1 MTTTRRTPFAAVVAA
16 VLVVLTTLLAA
27 PASAHS
33 TLVSSDPASGSSVS
47 SGPSS
52 VTLTFNEALQEAYDA
67 LTVVGPDN
75 RYWQSEEK
83 ATVQGPRI
91 SVGLRPLGPAG
102 EYRINYRV
110 TSADG
115 HPVSGQVRFTL
126 TTAGT
131 GTPGAEATSSSSG
144 DGGVTWWPYAVA
156 VVVVVAVGGGVLLL
170 RRRTAEV

>member
-1 MTTTRRTPFAAVVAA
+1 MTGARTSVAGVVAA
-16 VLVVLTTLLAA
+16 VLVVLTTVLAG

-33 TLVSSDPASGSSVS
+33 TLVSSDPANGSSVA

-52 VTLTFNEALQEAYDA
+52 VTLTFNEALQDAYDA

-75 RYWQSEEK
+75 RYWQAEEK
-83 ATVQGPRI
+83 ARVEGPRI
-91 SVGLRPLGPAG
+91 TVGLRPLGPAG

-131 GTPGAEATSSSSG
+131 GTPGAEATGSSSG
-144 DGGVTWWPYAVA
+144 GGGVTWWPYAVGA
-156 VVVVVAVGGGVLLL
+156 VVVIALGGGAFLL
-170 RRRTAEV
+170 RRRTADV

>member
-1 MTTTRRTPFAAVVAA
+1 MTGLRASVAGVVAA
-16 VLVVLTTLLAA
+16 LLVVLTTLLAG

-33 TLVSSDPASGSSVS
+33 TLVSSDPANGSSVA

-52 VTLTFNEALQEAYDA
+52 VTLTFNEALQDAYDA

-75 RYWQSEEK
+75 RYWQSDEK
-83 ATVQGPRI
+83 ARVEGPRI
-91 SVGLRPLGPAG
+91 TVGLRPLGPAG

-131 GTPGAEATSSSSG
+131 GTPGAEATASSSDS
-144 DGGVTWWPYAVA
+144 GGVTWWPYAVG
-156 VVVVVAVGGGVLLL
+156 VVVVVALGGGAFLL
-170 RRRTAEV
+170 RRRTAGV

>member
-1 MTTTRRTPFAAVVAA
+1 MTGLRASVAGVVAA
-16 VLVVLTTLLAA
+16 LLVVLTTLLAG

-33 TLVSSDPASGSSVS
+33 TLVSSDPANGSSVA

-52 VTLTFNEALQEAYDA
+52 VTLTFNEALQDAYDA

-75 RYWQSEEK
+75 RYWQSDEK
-83 ATVQGPRI
+83 ARVEGPRI
-91 SVGLRPLGPAG
+91 TVGLRPLGPVG

-131 GTPGAEATSSSSG
+131 GTPGAEATASSS
-144 DGGVTWWPYAVA
+144 DNGGVTWWPYAVG
-156 VVVVVAVGGGVLLL
+156 VVVVVALGGGAFLL
-170 RRRTAEV
+170 RRRTAGV

>member
-1 MTTTRRTPFAAVVAA
+1 MTARRVPIVT
-16 VLVVLTTLLAA
+16 VLVGVLVALTVVFAG

-33 TLVSSDPASGSSVS
+33 TLVSSDPANGSSVAT
-47 SGPSS
+47 GPSS
-52 VTLTFNEALQEAYDA
+52 VTLTFNEALQDTYDA

-75 RYWQSEEK
+75 RYWQSEGK
-83 ATVQGPRI
+83 ARVEGPRI

-131 GTPGAEATSSSSG
+131 GTPGASASASTSD
-144 DGGVTWWPYAVA
+144 DGGVTWWPYVVG
-156 VVVVVAVGGGVLLL
+156 VVVVVAIGGTVLLV
-170 RRRTAEV
+170 RRRSADV